1 MLIVTTAVIQPNFVL
16 AMSASTADGNFYH
29 STIAVGESLDPILNK
44 ILQESCKLIPL
55 YSRV

>member
-1 MLIVTTAVIQPNFVL
+1 MLIVTVIQSNFVL
-16 AMSASTADGNFYH
+16 AISAYTSDAKFYH

-55 YSRV
+55 YS